1 MDFSKQSSLAVL
13 LISLLVLSSFVAIG
27 QEGSNPTGTTVLA
40 TVNGNKITRQE
51 LTRSSQVQRIVM
63 SLSRQYR
70 TFAQFLM
77 SSNEG
82 QDFLEEYRKHVLDQ
96 LINQEITK
104 QKIEELGITVS
115 DEAVQSEITKIIEGN
130 KQFSNKSDLENYLKK
145 NQKMSMADLKSRIKQ
160 NLKAQKLR
168 GKVTDKV
175 TVSEEE
181 IKSFYESNKK
191 NYTDRQGNVKPLKEV
206 KGQIED
212 TLKTRKQSKAYS
224 EWLKEAR
231 KKANV
236 EKNSDKL

>member
-1 MDFSKQSSLAVL
+1 VDFSKQSSLAVL

-51 LTRSSQVQRIVM
+51 LTRASQVQRIVM

-104 QKIEELGITVS
+104 QKIEELSITVS

-191 NYTDRQGNVKPLKEV
+191 NYTDKQGNVTPLKEV

-212 TLKTRKQSKAYS
+212 TLKSRKQNKAYS
-224 EWLKEAR
+224 EWLKETR
-231 KKANV
+231 KKADV
-236 EKNSDKL
+236 EKNPDKL